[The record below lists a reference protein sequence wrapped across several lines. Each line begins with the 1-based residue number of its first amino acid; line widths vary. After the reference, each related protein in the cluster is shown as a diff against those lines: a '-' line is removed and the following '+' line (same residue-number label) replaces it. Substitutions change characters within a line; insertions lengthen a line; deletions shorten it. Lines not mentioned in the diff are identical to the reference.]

1 MDQYSQDLSII
12 QDFNMGSSGSL
23 PSFSIPNASTQAS
36 SFNSYQTPYNSSEY
50 VHVSRIEE
58 ILIKS
63 VESIVDRVVE
73 KHTNRILAATSEI
86 ANVPAPLDLSTT
98 LNTLSSDCN
107 TSLQKVRSSLDKIF
121 SSDVIQRIKNDP
133 NYHGIRCVAKTS
145 SIVSETT
152 GMVVNLT
159 MKSKILKASKEYLIA
174 VNDPIMAGTDED
186 EIQRE
191 LGDRYEATYSALKS
205 FTLVQILPNRSAGV
219 KWSLIDGKERNFLAL
234 MAEHYV
240 ITVLGKANSLPL
252 FGFNKPWGATSLL
265 STTIRNT
272 AIGKKCKSDNNNI
285 FLGAG
290 IDISPCIKKSSLPIE
305 YEASC
310 SDNDDE
316 ELGTEDIHKISMEEV
331 DADTDSDEDED
342 DRIIQ
347 EATRRIVAKQKMKIA
362 ALQKRRQT

>member
-23 PSFSIPNASTQAS
+23 PSFSIPNTSTQAS

-73 KHTNRILAATSEI
+73 KHTNRLLAATSEI

-98 LNTLSSDCN
+98 LNTLFSDCN

-121 SSDVIQRIKNDP
+121 SSDVIQHIKNDS
-133 NYHGIRCVAKTS
+133 NYHGIRCVGKTS
-145 SIVSETT
+145 SIDVKR
-152 GMVVNLT
+152 V
-159 MKSKILKASKEYLIA
+159 LIA
-174 VNDPIMAGTDED
+174 VNDPIMTGTDED

-234 MAEHYV
+234 MAEYYV
-240 ITVLGKANSLPL
+240 ITVLGKANSLPV
-252 FGFNKPWGATSLL
+252 FGFNKSWGATSLL

-290 IDISPCIKKSSLPIE
+290 IEISPCIKKSSLPIE
-305 YEASC
+305 YEASY

-316 ELGTEDIHKISMEEV
+316 ELGTEDIHKVSMEEV
-331 DADTDSDEDED
+331 DEDED

>member
-1 MDQYSQDLSII
+1 M
-12 QDFNMGSSGSL
+12 
-23 PSFSIPNASTQAS
+23 
-36 SFNSYQTPYNSSEY
+36 SE
-50 VHVSRIEE
+50 
-58 ILIKS
+58 
-63 VESIVDRVVE
+63 
-73 KHTNRILAATSEI
+73 N
-86 ANVPAPLDLSTT
+86 ANVPAPLNLSTT
-98 LNTLSSDCN
+98 LNALSSDCN

-145 SIVSETT
+145 SIINETT

-159 MKSKILKASKEYLIA
+159 MKSKILKASKEYLTA
-174 VNDPIMAGTDED
+174 VNDPIMTGTDEA

-252 FGFNKPWGATSLL
+252 FGFNKSWGATSLL

-272 AIGKKCKSDNNNI
+272 AIGKKSKSDYFSWCRNQD
-285 FLGAG
+285 F
-290 IDISPCIKKSSLPIE
+290 SL
-305 YEASC
+305 
-310 SDNDDE
+310 
-316 ELGTEDIHKISMEEV
+316 H
-331 DADTDSDEDED
+331 
-342 DRIIQ
+342 
-347 EATRRIVAKQKMKIA
+347 
-362 ALQKRRQT
+362 